1 MGSIPNMGPI
11 LRTSRSSV
19 GACIRNMDRTSLH
32 AIRRSRSTKGHTIR
46 QYRTGRTS
54 HSICM
59 ECMPTSSNGTGC
71 CTMGR
76 NVCSST
82 MNFLCCKDH
91 NMTMGRCC
99 CASHTGCSLHLLL
112 YCLSPCRTIFW
123 QTCHPESS
131 RYPSSLQKDI
141 CLKPWSSPSR
151 LLSQPSTPAFR
162 PLT

>member
-19 GACIRNMDRTSLH
+19 GACIRNMDYT
-32 AIRRSRSTKGHTIR
+32 IRRNRSTKGHTIR
-46 QYRTGRTS
+46 PGRTGRTS
-54 HSICM
+54 HGICM
-59 ECMPTSSNGTGC
+59 ACMPMCSSNTSC
-71 CTMGR
+71 CTMDR
-76 NVCSST
+76 SVCSNT
-82 MNFLCCKDH
+82 MNFQRCTEC

-141 CLKPWSSPSR
+141 WLKPWSSPSR
-151 LLSQPSTPAFR
+151 LLSLPSTPAFR